1 MPAAHDM
8 GKSLSAAAL
17 ACTWIEEHDIG
28 DAFVV
33 TTAPWD
39 QARPRNG
46 LFRDVVA
53 PARGRARSSCRRG
66 KRPRS
71 T

>member
-8 GKSLSAAAL
+8 AKLLSAAAL
-17 ACTWIEEHDIG
+17 ARTWIEEHDIG
-28 DAFVV
+28 DAFGV
-33 TTAPWD
+33 TAAPWD

-46 LFRDVVA
+46 LFCALLLAQDA
-53 PARGRARSSCRRG
+53 IAHPDGRFYDLRL
-66 KRPRS
+66 

>member
-17 ACTWIEEHDIG
+17 ARTWIEEHDIG

-46 LFRDVVA
+46 LFA
-53 PARGRARSSCRRG
+53 PCC
-66 KRPRS
+66 
-71 T
+71 

>member
-46 LFRDVVA
+46 LFLRLA
-53 PARGRARSSCRRG
+53 SRRT
-66 KRPRS
+66 RPRPFRL